1 MTMFR
6 SLGALVRILS
16 GVLVLG
22 VASTACL
29 LWRYQGLLVYP
40 ASFPSGSRTVVDT
53 PESFGMPYD
62 EVTLTTP
69 DGEQVRC
76 FVILQ
81 RTPSDKE
88 RAAGLSGIGDDT
100 ARRRPTIVFF
110 HANAGNLGH
119 RLPIAAVF
127 YRRFGANVVML
138 SYRGYGLSTGTPSE
152 RGIRID
158 AQTLMDWIHGHPVL
172 RSTHLVVYGQS
183 LGGAVAVDVAS
194 RPSNK
199 IAAVILE
206 NTFLSIP
213 ELIPHV
219 LPPLRP
225 FSFLCREVW
234 ATGSL
239 IRSLRMPVLF
249 LSGRQDQLVPP
260 SHMDA
265 LYERCPSKNKVFK
278 PFDDGTHND
287 TCVKPGY
294 FEEISNFLL
303 RYIVPLPP
311 RPSSPTLP
319 SSSLPTSADT
329 TNSELRKRTTQQQQQ
344 HQTQSQQPPPQRERQ
359 PSSAGSMIAS
369 SSASMISGATSP
381 VMVDAAEISPP
392 PPQPSA
398 GGGGG
403 GDESD
408 GEGTGSDWVEM
419 SITDAVPPE
428 SLVSGAAAARDA
440 KGRGVGGGGSTA
452 DTAAAAG
459 FDVKGPAG
467 GLAPK
472 DTVRKMLEEEAERA
486 KGKAAGK
493 L

>member
-1 MTMFR
+1 MFR
-6 SLGALVRILS
+6 SLGAVARILS

-53 PESFGMPYD
+53 PESFGMPYE

-88 RAAGLSGIGDDT
+88 RAAGLSGVGDDT

-110 HANAGNLGH
+110 HANAGNVGH

-183 LGGAVAVDVAS
+183 LGGAVAVDIAS

-199 IAAVILE
+199 IAAVVLE

-219 LPPLRP
+219 LPPARL
-225 FSFLCREVW
+225 FTFLCREIW
-234 ATGSL
+234 PTGAL
-239 IRSLRMPVLF
+239 IRTLRMPVLF

-260 SHMDA
+260 SHMDI

-278 PFDDGTHND
+278 AFGDGSHND

-319 SSSLPTSADT
+319 LSPLDAPDSSH
-329 TNSELRKRTTQQQQQ
+329 SELRRRNQQQQQ
-344 HQTQSQQPPPQRERQ
+344 QRERE
-359 PSSAGSMIAS
+359 PSSTGSVVAS
-369 SSASMISGATSP
+369 SSASIMSGATSP
-381 VMVDAAEISPP
+381 SLIDAAEISPASP
-392 PPQPSA
+392 PHGA
-398 GGGGG
+398 AAAAA

-419 SITDAVPPE
+419 SMTDAVPPE
-428 SLVSGAAAARDA
+428 SA
-440 KGRGVGGGGSTA
+440 KGREPG
-452 DTAAAAG
+452 TAASAG
-459 FDVKGPAG
+459 EVKAGAG

-472 DTVRKMLEEEAERA
+472 DTVKKMLEEEAERA
-486 KGKAAGK
+486 KGKTTGGK

>member
-1 MTMFR
+1 MTVFR
-6 SLGALVRILS
+6 SIGALMRILS

-40 ASFPSGSRTVVDT
+40 ASFPQGSRTVVDT
-53 PESFGMPYD
+53 PDSFGMPYD

-88 RAAGLSGIGDDT
+88 RAAGLSGVGDDT
-100 ARRRPTIVFF
+100 ARRRPTIIFF

-225 FSFLCREVW
+225 FSFLCREIW

-239 IRSLRMPVLF
+239 IRTLRMPVLF

-260 SHMDA
+260 SHMDT
-265 LYERCPSKNKVFK
+265 LYERCPSKEKSFK

-311 RPSSPTLP
+311 RSTSPPLSRPAPSSL
-319 SSSLPTSADT
+319 SSAAPAAAADDAMHA
-329 TNSELRKRTTQQQQQ
+329 ELRRRSA
-344 HQTQSQQPPPQRERQ
+344 HERN
-359 PSSAGSMIAS
+359 PSAAGESAVTS
-369 SSASMISGATSP
+369 SSASIISGATSP
-381 VMVDAAEISPP
+381 VLVDKADVGPAPAGA
-392 PPQPSA
+392 PSTSASAQQA
-398 GGGGG
+398 GGGGY
-403 GDESD
+403 ESDD

-419 SITDAVPPE
+419 SLTDADPTQSSKTTAP
-428 SLVSGAAAARDA
+428 SAAP
-440 KGRGVGGGGSTA
+440 
-452 DTAAAAG
+452 AAG
-459 FDVKGPAG
+459 KQKTVGAG

-472 DTVRKMLEEEAERA
+472 DTVQQMLAEEAERA
-486 KGKAAGK
+486 KASGKTTAGK

>member
-1 MTMFR
+1 MTVFR

-40 ASFPSGSRTVVDT
+40 ASFPQGSRTVVDT
-53 PESFGMPYD
+53 PDSFGMPYE

-69 DGEQVRC
+69 DGEQIRC
-76 FVILQ
+76 FAILQ

-88 RAAGLSGIGDDT
+88 RSAGLTSEGDDT
-100 ARRRPTIVFF
+100 ARRRPTVIFF

-152 RGIRID
+152 RGIRVD

-225 FSFLCREVW
+225 FAFLCREIW
-234 ATGSL
+234 ATGTL
-239 IRSLRMPVLF
+239 IRLLRMPVLF

-278 PFDDGTHND
+278 PFDDGSHND

-311 RPSSPTLP
+311 RPTSPTLD
-319 SSSLPTSADT
+319 SQTSQSASEEQQH
-329 TNSELRKRTTQQQQQ
+329 SELRKRGASSSQTQQQ
-344 HQTQSQQPPPQRERQ
+344 HVRN
-359 PSSAGSMIAS
+359 PSSTGSGILS
-369 SSASMISGATSP
+369 SSSTSILSGATSP
-381 VMVDAAEISPP
+381 VLVDAADIEGGAASTSSS
-392 PPQPSA
+392 SA
-398 GGGGG
+398 AANAGQKDDGGAA

-419 SITDAVPPE
+419 SITDAGPPPP
-428 SLVSGAAAARDA
+428 SAV
-440 KGRGVGGGGSTA
+440 T
-452 DTAAAAG
+452 DTAAASAKEGSSPSAG
-459 FDVKGPAG
+459 GTEKPAAADGAG

-472 DTVRKMLEEEAERA
+472 DTVRKMLEEEAERVTG
-486 KGKAAGK
+486 GKAGK